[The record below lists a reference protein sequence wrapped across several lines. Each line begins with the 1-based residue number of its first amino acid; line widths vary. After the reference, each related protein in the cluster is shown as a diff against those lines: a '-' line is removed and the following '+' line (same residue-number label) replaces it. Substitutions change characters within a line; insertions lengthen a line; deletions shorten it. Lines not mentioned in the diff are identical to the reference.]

1 VATTSE
7 GPLAGPAETELN
19 QLLGGIVQK
28 ILPTLVGKATSD
40 RVAEHV
46 GEAYLACERA
56 ARARPREFR
65 AALEAGRAEAF
76 LTPAVQESLRGER
89 SEEFRG
95 GWMGVFLGPDGRPVE
110 TGAAEEG
117 IGADRIALETSHRA
131 LRKAFSRAAAEDN
144 RTMAR
149 NLNWYCERLASKTY
163 EAIADAA
170 GKPPAT
176 IRTGVAR
183 AKKLVLRIVHELENA
198 QPAPLNGQAPEALE
212 GARRLWAEQDLDALD
227 RELER
232 TRPEFADDP
241 HWLNLAALLAAD
253 RKQRER
259 AHDLYER
266 ALVFADAP
274 SVRGRVLNN
283 LGNLLDDEAQSDAAE
298 LCWQRASQLVPAA
311 PAPLL
316 NLLALASTRRNYASA
331 QHYISRIADLLN
343 AAKLTDEERAYLCRR
358 LRAHPRLSWLRQTE
372 AWRLGPAR
380 WIRAEQAERR
390 GPRTT
395 ATAVIVALLL
405 GAAIAVG
412 SSFLGSPA
420 ARSTASESQ
429 VEQLQLW
436 AGGDSMGKS
445 TGTPNSGRPS
455 GKRRGV

>member
-1 VATTSE
+1 
-7 GPLAGPAETELN
+7 
-19 QLLGGIVQK
+19 
-28 ILPTLVGKATSD
+28 LVGEASAD

-46 GEAYLACERA
+46 GEAYLACEQA
-56 ARARPREFR
+56 ARARPSEFQ

-76 LTPAVQESLRGER
+76 LMPAVQKSLRGER

-95 GWMGVFLGPDGRPVE
+95 GWMGVFLGPDGRPIEVE
-110 TGAAEEG
+110 ADGEIGAA
-117 IGADRIALETSHRA
+117 RVALETSSRA
-131 LRKAFSRAAAEDN
+131 LRKAFSRAAAEGSG
-144 RTMAR
+144 TMAR

-198 QPAPLNGQAPEALE
+198 QPAPLNGQAPEALD
-212 GARRLWAEQDLDALD
+212 GARQLWAEQDLDALD

-232 TRPEFADDP
+232 TRSEFANDP

-253 RKQRER
+253 RNERER
-259 AHDLYER
+259 AHQLYEH

-283 LGNLLDDEAQSDAAE
+283 LGNLLDDEQRSDAAE
-298 LCWQRASQLVPAA
+298 QCWQRASQLVPSA

-316 NLLALASTRRNYASA
+316 NLLALASTRRSYASA
-331 QHYISRIADLLN
+331 QHYISCISDLLN
-343 AAKLTDEERAYLCRR
+343 ASKLTGEERTYLCRR
-358 LRAHPRLSWLRQTE
+358 LREHPRLSWLRQTE

-380 WIRAEQAERR
+380 WIRAEKDERNGLR
-390 GPRTT
+390 AT

-412 SSFLGSPA
+412 SSLLGSGA
-420 ARSTASESQ
+420 TRSAASEPQ
-429 VEQLQLW
+429 VEQLQLL

-445 TGTPNSGRPS
+445 TGTPTTRRPS
-455 GKRRGV
+455 GKRRGA